1 MNDLNHIIFKII
13 ANEATSAERE
23 QFENWIHEDAANEL
37 EFQKIKSYYESK
49 VAYRHNIN
57 PEEAYERF
65 RKKHLKAT
73 VLKPK
78 RWFSIAAISTA
89 AAVALLL
96 ITLAIPKDNQ
106 PDVYGFLTY
115 ESRDTLYLPDS
126 TMVVL
131 NKNSKINYTS
141 EYANTERR
149 VKLIGEGYFD
159 VRKNKSVPFV
169 VEMDKGQIT
178 VLGTVFNIRTYDADN
193 FIKATLVSGSIQFN
207 MPENSDQITLQPGQE
222 LNFNKKT
229 DEISI
234 RKVDVDKALLWLN
247 EIYRYESTTLQY
259 LLTDIGVI
267 NNMQVS
273 IADNKLAN
281 MVISGSFRHDQ
292 PLTDILHTISLSVPM
307 KWEIDKV
314 NNKVYIIPK

>member
-1 MNDLNHIIFKII
+1 MNDLNHIIFKVI
-13 ANEATSAERE
+13 ANEATVAERK

-37 EFQKIKSYYESK
+37 EFQKIKSYYESN
-49 VAYRHNIN
+49 VEFYHNIN
-57 PEEAYERF
+57 PEEAFERF

-73 VLKPK
+73 GAKPK
-78 RWFSIAAISTA
+78 RWFNIAAISTA

-96 ITLAIPKDNQ
+96 ITLAIPSDNQ

-115 ESRDTLYLPDS
+115 ENRDTLYLPDS

-141 EYANTERR
+141 EYADTERR

-159 VRKNKSVPFV
+159 VKKNKSVPFV
-169 VEMDKGQIT
+169 VEMDRGQIT

-193 FIKATLVSGSIQFN
+193 YIKATLVSGSIQFN
-207 MPENSDQITLQPGQE
+207 MTKNSDQITLQPGQE

-234 RKVDVDKALLWLN
+234 KKVDIEKSLLWLN

-267 NNMQVS
+267 NNMQVR
-273 IADNKLAN
+273 IADNNLAN

-292 PLTDILHTISLSVPM
+292 SITEILHTISLSVPI
-307 KWEIDKV
+307 KWEIDNE
-314 NNKVYIIPK
+314 NNKILIIPK